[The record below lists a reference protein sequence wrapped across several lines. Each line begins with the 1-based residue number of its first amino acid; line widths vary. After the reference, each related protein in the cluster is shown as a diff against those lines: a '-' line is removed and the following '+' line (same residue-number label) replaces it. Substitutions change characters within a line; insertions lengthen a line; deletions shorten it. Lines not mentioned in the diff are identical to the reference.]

1 MHIVLIAPK
10 IIEIRAKLVAIH
22 CQLPC
27 LGRAS
32 ARAACRHGPCRT
44 LAVSVDNCLNYT
56 ILCRLPV
63 LPVALRA
70 CVHFLLAPYIAS
82 HFLDLYPLDL
92 WVHSIECAHG
102 SSAIR
107 PRMRLR
113 RPFPLTERHATP
125 HSGTLNEHSNNVYNK
140 TREAGARERAPRIG
154 AVDSLPSREDQALTV
169 HNERLVHSHVA
180 CERVRTAVC
189 RQLTSACHR
198 RSLTCENNRAR
209 EEKKTCKQRKRHSTQ
224 PLENTQAAP

>member
-1 MHIVLIAPK
+1 MD
-10 IIEIRAKLVAIH
+10 
-22 CQLPC
+22 
-27 LGRAS
+27 
-32 ARAACRHGPCRT
+32 RAAHWQFQSTTASITPSFAGCLSCSLLCALVCT
-44 LAVSVDNCLNYT
+44 LCS
-56 ILCRLPV
+56 LPG
-63 LPVALRA
+63 
-70 CVHFLLAPYIAS
+70 HF
-82 HFLDLYPLDL
+82 LYPLDL
-92 WVHSIECAHG
+92 CVHSIECAHG

-107 PRMRLR
+107 PRMRLH

-189 RQLTSACHR
+189 RQLTSACLR
-198 RSLTCENNRAR
+198 RGLTCENNRAR
-209 EEKKTCKQRKRHSTQ
+209 ARKKTRKQRKRHSTQ